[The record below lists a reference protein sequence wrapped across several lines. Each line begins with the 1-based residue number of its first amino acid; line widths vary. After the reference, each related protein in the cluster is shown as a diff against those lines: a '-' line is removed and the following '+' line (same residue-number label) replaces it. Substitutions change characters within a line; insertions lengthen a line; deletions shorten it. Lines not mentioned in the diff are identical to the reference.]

1 MNLNNLELNPGSFHA
16 KKRVGRGNASGN
28 GTTAGRGM
36 NGQKSRS
43 GSKTRSYF
51 EGGQMPLIRRVPK
64 RGFTN
69 IFSVKYNELNLERI
83 EQAFP
88 EKEEISLQDLY
99 TICSSQKPIKVLGRG
114 EINRKIQIEAHKVSQ
129 EAKRKI
135 EQAGGQVKLVEG

>member
-1 MNLNNLELNPGSFHA
+1 MKLHELYPFPEE
-16 KKRVGRGNASGN
+16 KKNRMRKGRGSGS
-28 GTTAGRGM
+28 GLGKTAGRGHK
-36 NGQKSRS
+36 GQKARA
-43 GSKTRSYF
+43 GGGPAIGF

-129 EAKRKI
+129 EAQRKI